1 MTVDLLQDIASQLN
15 DIPCITLTTEG
26 DKWQFHAEFS
36 DEPRIALKQIRL
48 AQKHPRQVKRRVNGC
63 MKLIRQQYRQK
74 IADTTYHPGVGAAL
88 LGGGYRRTRRS
99 MASYEKNR
107 LRAERDALL
116 QPYEQVKDFIDLA
129 ILELDTQK
137 AELE

>member
-1 MTVDLLQDIASQLN
+1 MTLDLQDIARQLN

-26 DKWQFHAEFS
+26 DRWHFQAEFS
-36 DEPRIALKQIRL
+36 DEPKIALKQIRL
-48 AQKHPRQVKRRVNGC
+48 AQKHLRQVKKRVNGC

-74 IADTTYHPGVGAAL
+74 IADTTYHPGVGAAF
-88 LGGGYRRTRRS
+88 LGAGYRRTRRS
-99 MASYEKNR
+99 MASLQKSR
-107 LRAERDALL
+107 LRAERDASL

-129 ILELDTQK
+129 ILNLDTDK